1 MEITIEKLLEGKST
15 VIKEDEYLTTKEY
28 VSPFIEVMK
37 KFTTDFSVQVQLPS
51 QLTITDSKED
61 ITYNRVW
68 VQAIMPQ
75 KCDKYGYAETYNLVY
90 ALDVRKPVYKLF
102 KAYKDRKTSN
112 LFAFNSQWINVYEL
126 KPNEK
131 FVEFDNVV
139 KHLMELTDDSEIRF
153 DKLEKEKLSSE
164 PEKRQQQLG
173 ELIEDSMVFE
183 TTHKGGKVKIAPQ
196 MVLKAYENVYMDAS
210 SKHYVSDSEECTKLN
225 YLDAFSSLITEDDK
239 DIVNRF
245 EKNRLVYN
253 MFTENQ

>member
-1 MEITIEKLLEGKST
+1 MEITISKLLEGKCT
-15 VIKEDEYLTTKEY
+15 VIKENEYLSTEEY

-68 VQAIMPQ
+68 VQALL
-75 KCDKYGYAETYNLVY
+75 KDNSYGYTETINLVY
-90 ALDVRKPVYKLF
+90 ALDVRKPIYKIF
-102 KAYKDRKTSN
+102 KAYKDRKTGN

-126 KPNEK
+126 KPNEE
-131 FVEFDNVV
+131 FVDFEPIV
-139 KHLMELTDDSEIRF
+139 KHLLELTDDSDKRF
-153 DKLEKEKLSSE
+153 DNLEKNTVSSE
-164 PEKRQQQLG
+164 TEERQQFLG
-173 ELIEDSMVFE
+173 ELIENSMLFE
-183 TTHKGGKVKIAPQ
+183 ITNKGGKVKIASQ
-196 MVLKAYENVYMDAS
+196 MVLKAYQNVYMDS
-210 SKHYVSDSEECTKLN
+210 SSRNYVAEEECTKLN

-245 EKNRLVYN
+245 EKNLLVYQ